1 MYQPYPGSET
11 QLPPA
16 RRGPAP
22 KTVRNAVTAM
32 YAGAAASLLGIV
44 VEVLTVNATKT
55 AIEKRSP
62 AMTASQVSSTQ
73 HVLIAGFV
81 AGGLIAA
88 AVWIFLALACRR
100 GQDWARMTGTV
111 LFGLATLDTVV
122 GLTAPLAGPVKLW
135 ALLVWLAGLA
145 AVIFLW
151 RPSSTAFF
159 TPGAGM
165 IEVDR
170 LSKRFGPVTA
180 VDDLSFTVRPGRVTG
195 FLGPNGAGKTTT
207 MRMILGLDAPTS
219 GRALVGGR
227 RYDGLVR
234 PLREVGSLLDA
245 TALHAGRT
253 ARAHLLSIAGANG
266 IAAAGSP
273 RYSS

>member
-16 RRGPAP
+16 QRASAP
-22 KTVRNAVTAM
+22 KTVQNAVTVM
-32 YAGAAASLLGIV
+32 YAGAAAGLLGIV

-62 AMTASQVSSTQ
+62 AMTASQVSSAQ

-81 AGGLIAA
+81 VSGVIAA

-100 GQDWARMTGTV
+100 GHGWARITGTV

-135 ALLVWLAGLA
+135 GLLVWLAGLA
-145 AVIFLW
+145 AVTFLW

-159 TPGAGM
+159 
-165 IEVDR
+165 R
-170 LSKRFGPVTA
+170 Q
-180 VDDLSFTVRPGRVTG
+180 
-195 FLGPNGAGKTTT
+195 
-207 MRMILGLDAPTS
+207 AP
-219 GRALVGGR
+219 A
-227 RYDGLVR
+227 
-234 PLREVGSLLDA
+234 
-245 TALHAGRT
+245 
-253 ARAHLLSIAGANG
+253 
-266 IAAAGSP
+266 
-273 RYSS
+273 